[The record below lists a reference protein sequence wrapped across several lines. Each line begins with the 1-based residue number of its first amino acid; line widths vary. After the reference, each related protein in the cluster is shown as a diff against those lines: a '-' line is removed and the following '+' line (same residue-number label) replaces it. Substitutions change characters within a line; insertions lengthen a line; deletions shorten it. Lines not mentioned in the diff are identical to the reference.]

1 MAGAVSLPLLG
12 IGGITAA
19 NAPGVIAAGAT
30 GVAVVTGVLAAG
42 DPQAAARTLC
52 ESVQHAWAARSRG

>member
-1 MAGAVSLPLLG
+1 MSLPLLG

-30 GVAVVTGVLAAG
+30 GVAVVSCVLAAD
-42 DPQAAARTLC
+42 DPQEAARALC
-52 ESVQHAWAARSRG
+52 KSVQQAWSARRRV